1 MAWNS
6 HRLAPAP
13 GSLLCNLDAVPEGA
27 CHEVKFGANDD
38 AFSVIVYRTG
48 AEVRAWVNNC
58 PHFSLPLNS
67 QPNEFLMLPG
77 ERVMCAY
84 HCAVFRLSDGFCT
97 EGPAQG
103 MGLDRVPIE
112 VAGNDIRIGGP

>member
-13 GSLLCNLDAVPEGA
+13 GSLLCHLDTVPEGR
-27 CHEVKFGANDD
+27 CHEVKFGETDD
-38 AFSVIVYRTG
+38 AFSVIVYRTV

-67 QPNEFLMLPG
+67 QPDEFLMLPG

-84 HCAVFRLSDGFCT
+84 HCAVFRLSDGFCI

-112 VAGNDIRIGGP
+112 VAGNDIRIGGR

>member
-13 GSLLCNLDAVPEGA
+13 GSLLCRLDAVPEGA
-27 CHEVKFGANDD
+27 CREVKYGDD
-38 AFSVIVYRTG
+38 ENAFSVLVWRQG
-48 AEVRAWVNNC
+48 AQVRAWVNNC

-67 QPNEFLMLPG
+67 RPDEFLLLPG

-84 HCAVFRLSDGFCT
+84 HCAVFRLHDGVCT

-112 VAGNDIRIGGP
+112 VAGGEIRVGEG

>member
-1 MAWNS
+1 MVWNS

-13 GSLLCNLDAVPEGA
+13 GSLLCRLEAVHDGT
-27 CHEVKFGANDD
+27 CREVKYGDGEG
-38 AFSVIVYRTG
+38 AFSVLVWRQD
-48 AEVRAWVNNC
+48 AQVRAWVNNC

-67 QPNEFLMLPG
+67 RPDEFLMLPG
-77 ERVMCAY
+77 GRLMCAY
-84 HCAVFRLSDGFCT
+84 HCAVFRLHDGYCT

-112 VAGNDIRIGGP
+112 VADGEIRVGEG

>member
-13 GSLLCNLDAVPEGA
+13 GSLLCHLDALPEGA

-38 AFSVIVYRTG
+38 AFSVIVFRTG

-84 HCAVFRLSDGFCT
+84 HCAVFRLSDGLCT

-103 MGLDRVPIE
+103 MGLDRVPIQ
-112 VAGNDIRIGGP
+112 VAGNDILVGAA

>member
-1 MAWNS
+1 MTWNS

-13 GSLLCNLDAVPEGA
+13 GSLLCRLDAVPEGA
-27 CHEVKFGANDD
+27 CQEVKYGDDED
-38 AFSVIVYRTG
+38 AFRILVWRQG
-48 AEVRAWVNNC
+48 AQVRAWVNSC

-67 QPNEFLMLPG
+67 QPDEFLMLPEG
-77 ERVMCAY
+77 RVMCAY
-84 HCAVFRLSDGFCT
+84 HCAVFRLHDGFCS

-112 VAGNDIRIGGP
+112 VANGEVRVGEG